1 LNKKATR
8 SKKKDASMEELAKD
22 KALEED
28 LKKVEAEALKK
39 ALRHRVDEYI
49 AIAIGVGAV
58 LLLWLLQEMGLY

>member
-1 LNKKATR
+1 MDKPNQ
-8 SKKKDASMEELAKD
+8 E

-49 AIAIGVGAV
+49 AIALGIGAV
-58 LLLWLLQEMGLY
+58 LLIWILQEIGLY

>member
-1 LNKKATR
+1 
-8 SKKKDASMEELAKD
+8 MEERNIE

-49 AIAIGVGAV
+49 AIILGVGAV
-58 LLLWLLQEMGLY
+58 LLLWLLQETGMY

>member
-1 LNKKATR
+1 
-8 SKKKDASMEELAKD
+8 MEERTIE

-49 AIAIGVGAV
+49 AIILGVGAV
-58 LLLWLLQEMGLY
+58 LLLWLLQEIGMY